1 MLDYYEVFLEG
12 TSVSIRS
19 NFAITVG
26 KTTRWGLH
34 TFFKGGSSLPGVI
47 TKKLDPTVLGA
58 LAKDFEVVIVTGTNG
73 KTLTTALTYQ
83 VLKQKYPDIIT
94 NPTGANMQQGIISTF
109 LTHHSFK
116 KTTHKKIAVLE
127 VDEGSLVHVTKYI
140 KPKAILFTNVFR
152 DQMDRFGEIYTIYRM
167 MTDGAALAPDA
178 TIVSNG
184 DAPIFNSVETVNPR
198 VYFGFD
204 HLPDGE
210 EMAHFNTDGVL
221 CPHCQNIL
229 HYKFITYSNLGKYYC
244 PNCDFKRPELTYRLT
259 EMVHTNHESS
269 EFKIDGESFKIN
281 VGGLYNVYNA
291 LSAYSI
297 GRIFDV
303 SPTDIRKG
311 FQLSEKVFGRQES
324 IHIGDKEIIINLV
337 KNPVGLNQILEMIA
351 LDPEPFSLVSVLN
364 ANYADGIDI
373 SWIWDANYEKIQ
385 EMNIQQVTA
394 SGERVEDIAIRLEV
408 AGVPKE
414 ELKVIPNLQ
423 DVIKDF
429 KNAPTKRIYVLATYT
444 AVLQLRKELANQGHV
459 KEGT

>member
-1 MLDYYEVFLEG
+1 MARWAADAAKEAGAEVRL
-12 TSVSIRS
+12 
-19 NFAITVG
+19 
-26 KTTRWGLH
+26 
-34 TFFKGGSSLPGVI
+34 
-47 TKKLDPTVLGA
+47 
-58 LAKDFEVVIVTGTNG
+58 
-73 KTLTTALTYQ
+73 
-83 VLKQKYPDIIT
+83 LK
-94 NPTGANMQQGIISTF
+94 A
-109 LTHHSFK
+109 H
-116 KTTHKKIAVLE
+116 E
-127 VDEGSLVHVTKYI
+127 
-140 KPKAILFTNVFR
+140 
-152 DQMDRFGEIYTIYRM
+152 
-167 MTDGAALAPDA
+167 LAPDVAIDSNPLWRKNVNETADIPEATSADLEWADGIIFSSPSRFGVMASQLKQFIDLQGGLWAQGKLANKAVTAMATAGNPHGGQEEVIQSIYTVMQHWSTILVPTGYINQSTFGAGGNPYGSSA
-178 TIVSNG
+178 TISQ
-184 DAPIFNSVETVNPR
+184 
-198 VYFGFD
+198 
-204 HLPDGE
+204 DGE

-244 PNCDFKRPELTYRLT
+244 PNCDFKRPELAYRLT
-259 EMVHTNHESS
+259 EMVHTDHESS
-269 EFKIDGESFKIN
+269 EFKIEGETFKIN

-303 SPTDIRKG
+303 PPADIRKG
-311 FQLSEKVFGRQES
+311 FELSEKVFGRQES
-324 IHIGDKEIIINLV
+324 IKVGDKEIIINLV

-385 EMNIQQVTA
+385 DMNIQQVTA

-414 ELKVIPNLQ
+414 DLKVIPNLQ

-429 KNAPTKRIYVLATYT
+429 KNAPTNRIYVLATYT

-459 KEGT
+459 KEGM